1 MNSLEKYLRTNTKL
15 STTLYFS
22 TLAYIILTIYSDI
35 YMKEPIINIPDL
47 IDTVIFFFF
56 LYITYIA
63 IMIQKDNKDK
73 KSSE

>member
-1 MNSLEKYLRTNTKL
+1 
-15 STTLYFS
+15 
-22 TLAYIILTIYSDI
+22 
-35 YMKEPIINIPDL
+35 MKEPIINIPDSIHTL
-47 IDTVIFFFF
+47 IFFFF

>member
-15 STTLYFS
+15 STILYFS
-22 TLAYIILTIYSDI
+22 TLAYFIFNIYSRI
-35 YMKEPIINIPDL
+35 YMKEPIINIPDSIHTL
-47 IDTVIFFFF
+47 IFFFF

-63 IMIQKDNKDK
+63 IIIQKDNKDK